1 MKYRVLNLKLFFEN
15 YFRYLS
21 RNWYIYVSKHRNII
35 LFNFSHFMKE
45 SLFQNSFTTYNF
57 SVLKVAILRLNRF
70 FYCQSLFQFNIIF
83 YTSNFF
89 LFCVIF
95 FILFRIFLYYSL
107 LLFVLLFSL
116 LTELLLSSLFRF
128 ILFFILW
135 LLKEKYFMIL
145 KNTKR
150 SIFR

>member
-89 LFCVIF
+89 YFVLY
-95 FILFRIFLYYSL
+95 FLYCSEFSCIIHYYYL
-107 LLFVLLFSL
+107 CYCFHYLQNCCYRRYFDLFYF
-116 LTELLLSSLFRF
+116 
-128 ILFFILW
+128 LFFG
-135 LLKEKYFMIL
+135 Y
-145 KNTKR
+145 
-150 SIFR
+150 